1 MDKDWAHPSPEVSP
15 MAASKKSSKKYV
27 ANYSEVHRTFHYN
40 ASAHAFSGHFT
51 RPVQHLIEVQAP
63 TALPT
68 IGGVGSSRV
77 ENFKFKEYVKFDAG
91 YTHVAGSEQR
101 EIVKGGKG
109 GIEEKVIYTTLVT
122 ATIEN
127 LNILDVVTADRIVSR
142 ISSYYVDGAPES
154 HFSFLGSKFENLHIG
169 GCKADITL
177 NHDFFAKYKTFAAI
191 KNELKNEKNEEFR
204 TMAGDPFE
212 TGTPIQLAA
221 GHEVILCSLVKKMK
235 TDAPDVTTRAHAFV
249 LPHFGRVYLAEAIID
264 ECKRTLTMLRLE
276 LGSPIA
282 ASGVFAQSV
291 GNGRP
296 WPG

>member
-1 MDKDWAHPSPEVSP
+1 
-15 MAASKKSSKKYV
+15 MAARKKSSKKNA
-27 ANYSEVHRTFHYN
+27 ANSEVQQTFHYN

-68 IGGVGSSRV
+68 IGGAGSSRV
-77 ENFKFKEYVKFDAG
+77 ENFKFKEYVKFAAG

-101 EIVKGGKG
+101 ERVKG
-109 GIEEKVIYTTLVT
+109 EEKVTYTTLVT

-142 ISSYYVDGAPES
+142 ISSYYVRGASES
-154 HFSFLGSKFENLHIG
+154 HFSFLGSSFENLHIG

-177 NHDFFAKYKTFAAI
+177 NHDFFVKYKTFAAVR
-191 KNELKNEKNEEFR
+191 NELENNKEFQ
-204 TMAGDPFE
+204 TMAEDPFE

-235 TDAPDVTTRAHAFV
+235 TDAPDVTTQAHAFV
-249 LPHFGRVYLAEAIID
+249 IPHFGRVYLAEAIID

>member
-1 MDKDWAHPSPEVSP
+1 M
-15 MAASKKSSKKYV
+15 
-27 ANYSEVHRTFHYN
+27 
-40 ASAHAFSGHFT
+40 
-51 RPVQHLIEVQAP
+51 
-63 TALPT
+63 
-68 IGGVGSSRV
+68 
-77 ENFKFKEYVKFDAG
+77 ENFKFNEYVKFTAG

-109 GIEEKVIYTTLVT
+109 EIEEKVTYTTLVT

-127 LNILDVVTADRIVSR
+127 LNILDVVTADRVVSR
-142 ISSYYVDGAPES
+142 ISSYYVRGAPES
-154 HFSFLGSKFENLHIG
+154 HFSFLGSNFENLHIG
-169 GCKADITL
+169 GCKADVTL
-177 NHDFFAKYKTFAAI
+177 NDDFFVKYKTFAEVR
-191 KNELKNEKNEEFR
+191 KDLGKGGEFR
-204 TMAGDPFE
+204 RMAEDPFQ
-212 TGTPIQLAA
+212 TGIPVHLKP

-235 TDAPDVTTRAHAFV
+235 TDAPDVTTQAHAFV
-249 LPHFGRVYLAEAIID
+249 IPQFGRVYLAEAIID

>member
-1 MDKDWAHPSPEVSP
+1 

-249 LPHFGRVYLAEAIID
+249 IPHFGRVYLAEAIID

>member
-1 MDKDWAHPSPEVSP
+1 
-15 MAASKKSSKKYV
+15 MAASKKSSKKNA
-27 ANYSEVHRTFHYN
+27 ANSEVQQTFHYN

-77 ENFKFKEYVKFDAG
+77 ENFKFNEYVKFTAG

-101 EIVKGGKG
+101 EIFKGGKG
-109 GIEEKVIYTTLVT
+109 EIEEKVTYTTLVT

-127 LNILDVVTADRIVSR
+127 LNILDVVTADRVVSR
-142 ISSYYVDGAPES
+142 ISSYYVRGAPES

-169 GCKADITL
+169 GCKADVTL
-177 NHDFFAKYKTFAAI
+177 NDDFFVKYKTFAGVR
-191 KNELKNEKNEEFR
+191 KDLGKGGEFKR
-204 TMAGDPFE
+204 MAEDPFQ
-212 TGTPIQLAA
+212 TGTPIHLKD

-235 TDAPDVTTRAHAFV
+235 TDAPDVTTQAHAFV
-249 LPHFGRVYLAEAIID
+249 IPQFGRVYLAEAIID